1 MRLIV
6 PEILGLLSIAV
17 KFCKCAWTTSRNVQ
31 TWKLILVRSNNMKA
45 ISYENAIQAIAK
57 YVDKLA
63 KERKLQPKKDD
74 FTVVLPLEKHQAVI
88 AEVGENDDGER
99 QVSYQVTETVFLMK
113 KMKNTVLNIF
123 EEDK

>member
-1 MRLIV
+1 
-6 PEILGLLSIAV
+6 
-17 KFCKCAWTTSRNVQ
+17 
-31 TWKLILVRSNNMKA
+31 MKA

-63 KERKLQPKKDD
+63 KERKLQPQKDD

-113 KMKNTVLNIF
+113 KMKNIVLSIF
-123 EEDK
+123 EEEDEA

>member
-1 MRLIV
+1 
-6 PEILGLLSIAV
+6 
-17 KFCKCAWTTSRNVQ
+17 
-31 TWKLILVRSNNMKA
+31 MKS
-45 ISYENAIQAIAK
+45 ISYDTAIQKIYK

-99 QVSYQVTETVFLMK
+99 QASYQVTETVFLMK
-113 KMKNTVLNIF
+113 KMKKTVLSIF
-123 EEDK
+123 GDDDDE

>member
-1 MRLIV
+1 MTMITKKIPAIGKEPRTLV
-6 PEILGLLSIAV
+6 DEIQ
-17 KFCKCAWTTSRNVQ
+17 NQ
-31 TWKLILVRSNNMKA
+31 RSKNMKV

-113 KMKNTVLNIF
+113 KMKNTVLSIF
-123 EEDK
+123 EEEDEA